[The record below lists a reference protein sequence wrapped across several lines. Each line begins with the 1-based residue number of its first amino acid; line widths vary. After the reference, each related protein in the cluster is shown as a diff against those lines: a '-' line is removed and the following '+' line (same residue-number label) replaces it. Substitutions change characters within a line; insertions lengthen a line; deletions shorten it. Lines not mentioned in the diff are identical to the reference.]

1 MFTRFR
7 TFQKTLNHSRTPL
20 SWLKITVFY
29 LIFLACFW
37 IACLFIFFE
46 VCQKISSW
54 FPSKFLVDS
63 GFWCFQNAELI
74 APSDPSWRRVW
85 WLGTHWNKPR
95 GKISL
100 VISNDSR
107 KKHDVLWVG
116 GEKRK
121 ALDNANNVNIAKIS
135 KWPPSGICVQQT
147 AQIGRSLLQGGGVG
161 IKEQDWFK
169 LRFKR
174 GNDKLEIKIDLNFWT
189 MHIMFRQA
197 RRLSL
202 LAKKYNY
209 NSVVLR

>member
-54 FPSKFLVDS
+54 FSSKFLVDS

-107 KKHDVLWVG
+107 KKHDVLSGWVG
-116 GEKRK
+116 KKRK
-121 ALDNANNVNIAKIS
+121 ANNANNAKIS
-135 KWPPSGICVQQT
+135 KWPSSGICVQQT

-161 IKEQDWFK
+161 TDKILRGGNIDEITIGFNTNNVSSGEAVEPARKEIQ
-169 LRFKR
+169 LQLSGLTVR
-174 GNDKLEIKIDLNFWT
+174 EDL
-189 MHIMFRQA
+189 Q
-197 RRLSL
+197 
-202 LAKKYNY
+202 
-209 NSVVLR
+209 